1 VGEIEERRQFLEEM
15 EALGRGKEYRTRI
28 ATEISQKLR
37 ELEVIDQIRS
47 AELQALLDK
56 NDSTS

>member
-28 ATEISQKLR
+28 ATEISQVRRMGNVRQLVTLSFVLFDYR
-37 ELEVIDQIRS
+37 NSE
-47 AELQALLDK
+47 
-56 NDSTS
+56 N